1 MRNIQLTEKVI
12 QTLREMVCGVEINND
27 IQSSEYEIEKLK
39 YKMSDIEYSELLKQL
54 DKEKL
59 QEIIQSRSVYDTT
72 EALIER
78 IKSTCNVEI
87 TDERVLNKL
96 SNMQS
101 EIDMRQRNIDKM
113 YETLKDLTTYS
124 EKIQEEIEPSS
135 KEPEELFG
143 IKFTDKGKEKEHVR

>member
-124 EKIQEEIEPSS
+124 EKIQEELEQDSTENE
-135 KEPEELFG
+135 KEPAELYG
-143 IKFTDKGKEKEHVR
+143 IVFTDKKLI

>member
-1 MRNIQLTEKVI
+1 MRHIQMTEKVVQI
-12 QTLREMVCGVEINND
+12 LREMVCGVEINND

-96 SNMQS
+96 SNMQA
-101 EIDMRQRNIDKM
+101 EIDMRQRNVDKM
-113 YETLKDLTTYS
+113 YENLKDLTAYS
-124 EKIQEEIEPSS
+124 DKVQEELEQDSTENE
-135 KEPEELFG
+135 KEPAELYG
-143 IKFTDKGKEKEHVR
+143 IAFTDEKLI

>member
-39 YKMSDIEYSELLKQL
+39 YKMNDIEYSELLKQL

-59 QEIIQSRSVYDTT
+59 QEIIQSRSVYDST
-72 EALIER
+72 ETLIER

-96 SNMQS
+96 SNMQA

-113 YETLKDLTTYS
+113 YENLKDLTTYS
-124 EKIQEEIEPSS
+124 DKVQEELEQDSTENEKKPA
-135 KEPEELFG
+135 ELYG
-143 IKFTDKGKEKEHVR
+143 LVFTDKKLI

>member
-39 YKMSDIEYSELLKQL
+39 YKMNDIEYSELLKQL

-59 QEIIQSRSVYDTT
+59 QEVIQSRSVYDTT

-124 EKIQEEIEPSS
+124 EKIQEEIEQSS

>member
-101 EIDMRQRNIDKM
+101 EIDMRQRNINKM
-113 YETLKDLTTYS
+113 YENLKDLTTYS
-124 EKIQEEIEPSS
+124 DKVQEELEQDSTENE
-135 KEPEELFG
+135 KEPAELYG
-143 IKFTDKGKEKEHVR
+143 IVFTDKKLI

>member
-1 MRNIQLTEKVI
+1 MRNMQLTEKVI

-27 IQSSEYEIEKLK
+27 IQSSEYEIEKLR
-39 YKMSDIEYSELLKQL
+39 YKMNDIEYSELLKQL

-59 QEIIQSRSVYDTT
+59 QEIVQSRSVYDTT

-78 IKSTCNVEI
+78 IKSTCSVEI

-101 EIDMRQRNIDKM
+101 EIDMRQRNINKM
-113 YETLKDLTTYS
+113 YEDLIDLTTYS
-124 EKIQEEIEPSS
+124 DKVQEELEQRGTENE
-135 KEPEELFG
+135 KEPVDLFG
-143 IKFTDKGKEKEHVR
+143 IIFTDKKIV

>member
-39 YKMSDIEYSELLKQL
+39 YKMNDIEYSELLKML
-54 DKEKL
+54 DKEEL
-59 QEIIQSRSVYDTT
+59 QEIIQSRSIYDST
-72 EALIER
+72 ETLIER

-96 SNMQS
+96 SNMQA

-113 YETLKDLTTYS
+113 YEDLIDLTTYS
-124 EKIQEEIEPSS
+124 DKVQEELEQRGTESE
-135 KEPEELFG
+135 KEPVELYG
-143 IKFTDKGKEKEHVR
+143 IAFTDKKLI

>member
-124 EKIQEEIEPSS
+124 DKVQEELEQDSTENE
-135 KEPEELFG
+135 KEPAELYG
-143 IKFTDKGKEKEHVR
+143 IVFTDKKLI

>member
-1 MRNIQLTEKVI
+1 MRKIQLTEKVI
-12 QTLREMVCGVEINND
+12 QTLREMVCGVEIIND
-27 IQSSEYEIEKLK
+27 IQNSEHEIEKLQ

>member
-59 QEIIQSRSVYDTT
+59 QEVIQSRSVYDTT

-101 EIDMRQRNIDKM
+101 EIDMRQSNIDKM
-113 YETLKDLTTYS
+113 YENLKDLTTYS
-124 EKIQEEIEPSS
+124 DKVQEELEQDS
-135 KEPEELFG
+135 KEPEDLFG
-143 IKFTDKGKEKEHVR
+143 IVFTDKKLI

>member
-78 IKSTCNVEI
+78 IKSTCNLEI

-143 IKFTDKGKEKEHVR
+143 IKFKF

>member
-96 SNMQS
+96 SNMKS

-124 EKIQEEIEPSS
+124 DKVQEELEQDSTENE
-135 KEPEELFG
+135 KEPAELYG
-143 IKFTDKGKEKEHVR
+143 IVFTDKKLI

>member
-124 EKIQEEIEPSS
+124 EKIQEEIEQSS

>member
-1 MRNIQLTEKVI
+1 MRHIQMTEKVI

-59 QEIIQSRSVYDTT
+59 QEIVQSRSVYDTT

-113 YETLKDLTTYS
+113 YENLKDLTAYS
-124 EKIQEEIEPSS
+124 DKVQEELEQDS

-143 IKFTDKGKEKEHVR
+143 IVFTDKKLI

>member
-39 YKMSDIEYSELLKQL
+39 YKMNDIEYSELLKML
-54 DKEKL
+54 DKEEL
-59 QEIIQSRSVYDTT
+59 QEIIQSRSVYDST
-72 EALIER
+72 ETLIER

-96 SNMQS
+96 SNMQA

-113 YETLKDLTTYS
+113 YEDLIDLTTYS
-124 EKIQEEIEPSS
+124 DKVQEELEQRGTESE
-135 KEPEELFG
+135 KEPVDLFG
-143 IKFTDKGKEKEHVR
+143 IIFTDKKIV

>member
-124 EKIQEEIEPSS
+124 DKVQEEIEQDSTENE
-135 KEPEELFG
+135 KEPAELYG
-143 IKFTDKGKEKEHVR
+143 IVFTDKKLI

>member
-113 YETLKDLTTYS
+113 YENLKDLTTYS
-124 EKIQEEIEPSS
+124 DKVQEELEQDSIENE
-135 KEPEELFG
+135 KEPAELYG
-143 IKFTDKGKEKEHVR
+143 IAFTDKKLI

>member
-1 MRNIQLTEKVI
+1 MRKIQLTEKVI
-12 QTLREMVCGVEINND
+12 QILREMICGVEINND

-101 EIDMRQRNIDKM
+101 EIDMRQRNVDKM
-113 YETLKDLTTYS
+113 YENLKDLTAYS
-124 EKIQEEIEPSS
+124 DKVQEELEQDSTGNE
-135 KEPEELFG
+135 KEPAELYG
-143 IKFTDKGKEKEHVR
+143 IVFTDKKLI

>member
-1 MRNIQLTEKVI
+1 MRKMQMTEKVI
-12 QTLREMVCGVEINND
+12 QILREMVCGVEINND

-78 IKSTCNVEI
+78 VKSTCNVEI
-87 TDERVLNKL
+87 TDERVINKL
-96 SNMQS
+96 SNMQA

-113 YETLKDLTTYS
+113 YENLKDLTTYS
-124 EKIQEEIEPSS
+124 DKVQEELEKDS

-143 IKFTDKGKEKEHVR
+143 IVFTDKKLI

>member
-72 EALIER
+72 VALIEI

-124 EKIQEEIEPSS
+124 EKIQEEIEQSS

>member
-1 MRNIQLTEKVI
+1 MRHIQMTEKVVQI
-12 QTLREMVCGVEINND
+12 LREMVCGVEINND

-124 EKIQEEIEPSS
+124 EKIQEEIEQSS

>member
-59 QEIIQSRSVYDTT
+59 QEVIQSRSVYDTT

-124 EKIQEEIEPSS
+124 EKIQEEIEQSS